1 MKEEPAANLY
11 YLHTCLH
18 TCVHMFMG
26 TPPHSHRERGMEG
39 ENSNQLSILI
49 YLFLGIIFICFP
61 VFVYFI
67 FMPLP

>member
-1 MKEEPAANLY
+1 MSTY
-11 YLHTCLH
+11 MCTYVYGH
-18 TCVHMFMG
+18 
-26 TPPHSHRERGMEG
+26 PPHSHRERGTEG

-49 YLFLGIIFICFP
+49 YLFLGIIFICSP